1 MRHFAQRH
9 RQKSPSQRRTAS
21 ERGPVEVPV
30 RLVMVAVVLGMLV
43 GAVAAPEAPDRAA
56 LDAWLS
62 DVMTAEPAAGDDGA
76 GGDGAGGDS
85 VPAVRQE
92 F

>member
-1 MRHFAQRH
+1 MRHFAQRR
-9 RQKSPSQRRTAS
+9 RQNSHSQRRTAG
-21 ERGPVEVPV
+21 EPGAVEVPV

-62 DVMTAEPAAGDDGA
+62 EVMTAEPAVGD
-76 GGDGAGGDS
+76 DGAGGDS
-85 VPAVRQE
+85 VPAVRRE
-92 F
+92 T

>member
-1 MRHFAQRH
+1 MRHFAQRR
-9 RQKSPSQRRTAS
+9 RQKSPSQRKTAS

-30 RLVMVAVVLGMLV
+30 RLVMVAVVLGMLL
-43 GAVAAPEAPDRAA
+43 GAVAAPDAPDRSA

-62 DVMTAEPAAGDDGA
+62 EVMTAEPAAVD
-76 GGDGAGGDS
+76 DGAGGDS

>member
-1 MRHFAQRH
+1 MRHFAQRR
-9 RQKSPSQRRTAS
+9 RQKSPSDRRTAR

-30 RLVMVAVVLGMLV
+30 RLVTAAVVLGMLL
-43 GAVAAPEAPDRAA
+43 GAVAAPEALDRAA

-62 DVMTAEPAAGDDGA
+62 EVMTAEPAAAD
-76 GGDGAGGDS
+76 DGAGGDS